1 MKSTDL
7 SVFLGNPGKEYA
19 KTRHNFGWLAG
30 EALPLFRQLRLQ
42 SKFNGSWGDIK
53 TGEHREI
60 VLFPGTFMNRS
71 GISVSAA
78 LSFFKIDILRQ
89 AESLLVVHDDLE
101 LPFGTIELR
110 AGGGLAGH
118 NGLKSIRDQLGTD
131 AFLRL
136 RLGIGRPSRGSVSSW
151 VLSRFS
157 ADEEARLPELLDE
170 AAEILE
176 PLLRNG
182 HRSAA
187 PLRKEVF
194 RF

>member
-1 MKSTDL
+1 MNSMEL
-7 SVFLGNPGKEYA
+7 SVFLGNPGKEYV
-19 KTRHNFGWLAG
+19 KTRHNFGWIAG
-30 EALPLFRQLRLQ
+30 EALPSFRKLRLQ

-53 TGEHREI
+53 NGDHREI

-78 LSFFKIDILRQ
+78 LSFFNIDVLREP
-89 AESLLVVHDDLE
+89 ESLLVVHDDLE
-101 LPFGTIELR
+101 LPFGTVELR

-131 AFLRL
+131 SFLRL
-136 RLGIGRPSRGSVSSW
+136 RLGIGRPVRGSVSSW

-157 ADEEARLPELLDE
+157 PDEEARLPELLEE
-170 AAEILE
+170 AAETLE
-176 PLLRNG
+176 LLLHGG

-187 PLRKEVF
+187 PFRKEIL